1 MLGALKSDRDR
12 RSKRKTHD
20 GDPEP
25 NISFGQLIADEEFL
39 ALEHLFDP
47 AQGLKY

>member
-1 MLGALKSDRDR
+1 MLDALKSDRDK
-12 RSKRKTHD
+12 RSKTKTHD
-20 GDPEP
+20 GNPEP
-25 NISFGQLIADEEFL
+25 NVSFGQLIADEELL